1 MDGLALKAWRIAAGH
16 SQESLAKALGT
27 TRQTVNRWERNLF
40 NTPAGIESRLGVL
53 APTAAPSKP
62 SILTYVT
69 AKAWPH
75 LQLYVRLGK
84 HHVRGPHHPE
94 IVLRRDMPR
103 PIDAAVLE
111 TDEYKSKINIKTT

>member
-1 MDGLALKAWRIAAGH
+1 MQGDDLLLWRRRAGYTQGTLA
-16 SQESLAKALGT
+16 EVLGVS
-27 TRQTVNRWERNLF
+27 RQTVNAWENGRHAVPDDILARL
-40 NTPAGIESRLGVL
+40 PAAS
-53 APTAAPSKP
+53 APQTASKP

-94 IVLRRDMPR
+94 IVLRRDIPR

-111 TDEYKSKINIKTT
+111 TGEYKSKINIKTT